1 MHSFFFFFLHLSNS
15 VICVMCPRKY
25 NENFSETLKDSEIT
39 IDASLMVYHAPK
51 HITSDG
57 T

>member
-1 MHSFFFFFLHLSNS
+1 MHSFSFFLHLSNS
-15 VICVMCPRKY
+15 VIWVMCPRKY

-39 IDASLMVYHAPK
+39 IDASLMVYHTPK